1 MDDFQKAN
9 QYLTG
14 GAFYGIG
21 AALTYFL
28 ISALIMLFVF
38 GERSAIDPLTALF
51 IGLILL
57 FILCIGI
64 IIALLGI
71 VSIIGVVFGFVAI
84 NKQKRKHYKMCLIFS
99 KISLNPVSVKGAA
112 IGVRAATAK
121 LAQ

>member
-1 MDDFQKAN
+1 MDDIQRSHK
-9 QYLTG
+9 YLTG

-38 GERSAIDPLTALF
+38 GDRNAIDPLTALF

-71 VSIIGVVFGFVAI
+71 ASIIGVVFGFVAM
-84 NKQKRKHYKMCLIFS
+84 NKQKRKHYKMCLVFS
-99 KISLNPVSVKGAA
+99 KISLNPISVKGAA
-112 IGVRAATAK
+112 IGVRACTPK
-121 LAQ
+121 PAQ